1 MFYVVGIIKSKG
13 FILLQKQDRGPVEG
27 YWSGVGGKIQD
38 GEPAPEAMV
47 RQCIEKTGIKTEF
60 HHWNYFAYLS
70 LSDKHDHWGPNYEK
84 MSGVHYFTTE
94 IESIAQIKQIQDEKL
109 QWYSHKHIHHV
120 HTVPNLQWLI
130 PLTNDETTFKPILG
144 KTNDEFL

>member
-1 MFYVVGIIKSKG
+1 MFYVVGIIKVKG
-13 FILLQKQDRGPVEG
+13 FVLLQQQDRGPVKG

-47 RQCIEKTGIKTEF
+47 RQCLEKTGIKTEF
-60 HHWNYFAYLS
+60 GQWDYCMYLS
-70 LSDKHDHWGPNYEK
+70 LTDELP

-94 IESIAQIKQIQDEKL
+94 IESVGQIEQIQDEKL
-109 QWYSHKHIHHV
+109 QWYATSHIHHV
-120 HTVPNLQWLI
+120 KTVPNLQWII